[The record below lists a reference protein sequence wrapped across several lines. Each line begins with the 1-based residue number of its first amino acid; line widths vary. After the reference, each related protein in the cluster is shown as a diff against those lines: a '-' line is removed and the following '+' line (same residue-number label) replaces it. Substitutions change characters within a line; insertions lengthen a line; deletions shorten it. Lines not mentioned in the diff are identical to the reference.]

1 MRAYNTFAHEFV
13 RIDVKPRG
21 DTVPVQMQ
29 EEELSEFIAEVAAS
43 SAASDVVDQFVRF
56 LARHGYDYAIV
67 KSIDLDQSAV
77 NQDLYCN
84 FPDRQL
90 ALCEQLQATGE
101 HPVMLHVAHTMLPFF
116 VRDLPE
122 ALRRSDLQKEYWQAF
137 ACDMDN
143 TLVLPIYISK
153 ELRGIVLV
161 AGEAADTSQEAVHEI
176 HAAVF
181 YVVGRW
187 LQLRRAGDEK
197 PERVAMDATLSKR
210 ERECLI
216 LAARGL
222 SEKQIARTLLIS
234 PNTVRIHATN
244 ANKKLLAR
252 SKSHA
257 IAIAIANGQIP
268 LDDLQPGEFTVEE
281 RENIV

>member
-1 MRAYNTFAHEFV
+1 MS
-13 RIDVKPRG
+13 IQIP
-21 DTVPVQMQ
+21 
-29 EEELSEFIAEVAAS
+29 EEALGAFISEVATATSAS
-43 SAASDVVDQFVRF
+43 EVVDQFVRF
-56 LARHGYDYAIV
+56 LARRGYDQAII
-67 KSIDLDQSAV
+67 KSIDLDQGAV
-77 NQDLYCN
+77 NQDLFCN
-84 FPDRQL
+84 FPKRQIE
-90 ALCEQLQATGE
+90 LCARLQAAGE
-101 HPVMLHVAHTMLPFF
+101 HPVMSHVTHTMLPFF
-116 VRDLPE
+116 VRDLPD
-122 ALRRSDLQKEYWQAF
+122 ALRKTDLQKEYWQAF
-137 ACDMDN
+137 ACDLDN
-143 TLVLPIYISK
+143 ALVLPIYISK

-161 AGEAADTSQEAVHEI
+161 AGEAADTSLEAVHEI

-187 LQLRRAGDEK
+187 LKLRRASDDKSES
-197 PERVAMDATLSKR
+197 VALDATLSKR

-268 LDDLQPGEFTVEE
+268 LDDLQPSEFDVGA
-281 RENIV
+281 RESIV